1 MVWYWVGKRTEVLS
15 ASRKNGNRQPEELGG
30 WGKAPECIR
39 DLGGEKLSGFNGR
52 DLRGNALHWREET
65 CKAHLQQ
72 KDRASI
78 CEGLPSQSQNS
89 DPYLFL
95 SERTAEMEKENNVR
109 KRGTAIGPKWDP
121 A

>member
-39 DLGGEKLSGFNGR
+39 DLGGERLSGFNGR

-65 CKAHLQQ
+65 CKATSSRKTGHQFVRGCHLRVKILTHICFYLKELQ
-72 KDRASI
+72 KWKR
-78 CEGLPSQSQNS
+78 
-89 DPYLFL
+89 
-95 SERTAEMEKENNVR
+95 RT
-109 KRGTAIGPKWDP
+109 T
-121 A
+121 